1 MLEPAPDAPAL
12 PDFSDEQVGAWGL
25 IAARLAAHGVEL
37 EKGTT
42 SPRSL
47 HSGAGEVIAVT
58 GKAGSGKTLLLA
70 RLAAR
75 LAACGL
81 AVIRPDYEP
90 KRRTKRSFAVLA
102 PTNKAASVLRRLKV
116 PATTVHRV
124 VYTPV
129 YDPEFQKVADWLEG
143 ERKTKPI
150 VEGLSAEALDRAEAF
165 YKAHGSVA
173 GALAAAGVRSADFIK
188 GWTRRRDPLDIALVD
203 EASMIDAERL
213 DDLRELFRLV
223 VLFGDPAQLA
233 PVGSHG
239 RMVFET
245 LPEGRRR
252 HLAQV
257 HRQAAGNPILGLAHA
272 LGEPE
277 LTFRDFED
285 MVRAAARTDPRVRL
299 AQSAD
304 ADLMCESPMLV
315 WRNRIRAR
323 LIAAFRAAH
332 GIPENELVPGEP
344 LICDGLEL
352 PARLRRQRIEL
363 ETRGLIKGAQASY
376 LGPGNRPGFV
386 RVRVHGSDE
395 PGIGVAAIIQIE
407 RAGGG
412 EPWLVSA
419 ARAGAV
425 FLHGAACTVHKA
437 QGSQWPRV
445 QVFAPDLYAAARS
458 GQEEAGLPL
467 WKRLAY
473 VAITRAEDELVWVT
487 RYVMARP
494 ARPLGSAGALPAA
507 QE

>member
-1 MLEPAPDAPAL
+1 MPEPAPAAPAA
-12 PDFSDEQVGAWGL
+12 PDFSAEQAGAWTA
-25 IAARLAAHGVEL
+25 IAARLAAHGVDL
-37 EKGTT
+37 DGGATT
-42 SPRSL
+42 PETE
-47 HSGAGEVIAVT
+47 HSGPGEVIAVT

-75 LAACGL
+75 LAECGL

-90 KRRTKRSFAVLA
+90 KRRTARSFAVLA
-102 PTNKAASVLRRLKV
+102 PTNKAASVLRRHRV
-116 PATTVHRV
+116 PATTIHRV

-143 ERKTKPI
+143 ERKTRPT
-150 VEGLSAEALDRAEAF
+150 VDGLSPEALDRAEAF
-165 YKAHGSVA
+165 YRQHGSVA

-188 GWTRRRDPLDIALVD
+188 GWTRREEPLDIALVD
-203 EASMIDAERL
+203 EASMIDADRL
-213 DDLRELFRLV
+213 DDLRQLFRLI

-239 RMVFET
+239 HMVFES

-252 HLAQV
+252 HLAHV

-272 LGEPE
+272 LGDPA
-277 LTFRDFED
+277 LTFPDFEAQ
-285 MVRAAARTDPRVRL
+285 VRAAAAGDSRVL
-299 AQSAD
+299 IAGSAD

-323 LIAAFRAAH
+323 LIAAFRGAH
-332 GIPENELVPGEP
+332 GIPEDELVRGEP

-352 PARLRRQRIEL
+352 PLKLRKQRIEL
-363 ETRGLIKGAQASY
+363 ETRGLIKGAQATY

-407 RAGGG
+407 RPDGS
-412 EPWLVSA
+412 EPILVSA

-473 VAITRAEDELVWVT
+473 VAITRAEEELIWVT

-494 ARPLGSAGALPAA
+494 ERPLGANAAPGA
-507 QE
+507 QGR

>member
-1 MLEPAPDAPAL
+1 MLVPVPDSPAA
-12 PDFSDEQVGAWGL
+12 PDFSAEQARAWTA
-25 IAARLAAHGVEL
+25 IAARMTAHGVDIEG
-37 EKGTT
+37 GTT
-42 SPRSL
+42 TAHTE

-70 RLAAR
+70 RLAQR
-75 LAACGL
+75 LRECGL
-81 AVIRPDYEP
+81 SVIRPDFEP
-90 KRRTKRSFAVLA
+90 KRKTKRSFAVLA
-102 PTNKAASVLRRLKV
+102 PTNKAASVLRRHKV
-116 PATTVHRV
+116 PATTIHRV

-143 ERKTKPI
+143 ERKTRPT
-150 VEGLSAEALDRAEAF
+150 VDGLTPEALDRAEAS
-165 YKAHGSVA
+165 YREHGSIA

-188 GWTRRRDPLDIALVD
+188 GWTRREDPLDIALVD
-203 EASMIDAERL
+203 EGSMIDADRL
-213 DDLRELFRLV
+213 DDLRELFRLI

-239 RMVFET
+239 HMVFES
-245 LPEGRRR
+245 LPEGRRL

-257 HRQAAGNPILGLAHA
+257 HRQAKGNPILGLAHA
-272 LGEPE
+272 LSEPD
-277 LTFRDFED
+277 LSFSDFEAK
-285 MVRAAARTDPRVRL
+285 VRAAARGDPRVKI
-299 AQSAD
+299 AESAD
-304 ADLMCESPMLV
+304 AGLMCESPMLV

-332 GIPENELVPGEP
+332 GIPEDALVPGEP

-352 PARLRRQRIEL
+352 PLKLRKQRIEL
-363 ETRGLIKGAQASY
+363 ETRGLIKGAQATY

-407 RAGGG
+407 RPDGG
-412 EPWLVSA
+412 EPILASA

-425 FLHGAACTVHKA
+425 FLHGAACTIHKA

-473 VAITRAEDELVWVT
+473 VAITRSEEQLVWVT

-494 ARPLGSAGALPAA
+494 ERPLGAALVPDG
-507 QE
+507 ESG